1 MATITKKETK
11 SQVKEIL
18 SKPYRLD
25 LHNDDHNSFDWVITC
40 LMRIC
45 GHEAEQANQCAHIV
59 HFKGKCDVKYG
70 DLETISEMKTKLQ
83 NAGLSV
89 TMEKNQL

>member
-1 MATITKKETK
+1 MSTITKKKTETK
-11 SQVKEIL
+11 ADQIL

-25 LHNDDHNSFDWVITC
+25 LHNDDHNSFDHVINC

-45 GHEAEQANQCAHIV
+45 NHELEQATQCAHIV
-59 HFKGKCDVKYG
+59 HYKGKCDVKYG
-70 DLETISEMKTKLQ
+70 RYETISIMKEKLQ

-89 TMEKNQL
+89 TMEENG